1 MRVAINTIRCLHLA
15 VASWIGA
22 VMLVSGC
29 GPPKTAYPAALNSER
44 PDERIAAIRRAG
56 ETNDRS
62 VTGILI
68 DRLEDDDE
76 AVRLFAI
83 LALERLTGT
92 RLGYDYHAPEAAR
105 RRAVERWRRHL
116 IASCPADDAAG
127 GAAP

>member
-1 MRVAINTIRCLHLA
+1 MRVAINTIRCLQLA

-22 VMLVSGC
+22 AVLVSGC

-44 PDERIAAIRRAG
+44 PDERIAAIRHAG
-56 ETNDRS
+56 ETRDRS

-92 RLGYDYHAPEAAR
+92 RLGYDYHGPELER
-105 RRAVERWRRHL
+105 RRAVERWRRYPV
-116 IASCPADDAAG
+116 ASRPTDDATG